1 MMMPNEDHFVAKMK
15 DLDIRSSDYIVVY
28 DKINMMSA
36 PRALWM
42 FKNFGVDVLILNG
55 TFSKWESEGLAIESG
70 DKPSAWKR
78 VRAASS
84 SSSDYNFKLNAEHVK
99 SFEQVKKL
107 SKDTNKKELI
117 VDARPKDVYD

>member
-1 MMMPNEDHFVAKMK
+1 
-15 DLDIRSSDYIVVY
+15 
-28 DKINMMSA
+28 MMSA

-55 TFSKWESEGLAIESG
+55 TFSKWESESLPIESG

-78 VRAASS
+78 IRAASLS
-84 SSSDYNFKLNAEHVK
+84 ATDYNFKFTGAEHVK

-107 SKDTNKKELI
+107 S
-117 VDARPKDVYD
+117 

>member
-1 MMMPNEDHFVAKMK
+1 
-15 DLDIRSSDYIVVY
+15 
-28 DKINMMSA
+28 MMSA

-55 TFSKWESEGLAIESG
+55 TFSKWESESLPIESG

-78 VRAASS
+78 IRAASLS
-84 SSSDYNFKLNAEHVK
+84 ATDYNFKFTGAGHVK

-107 SKDTNKKELI
+107 S
-117 VDARPKDVYD
+117 

>member
-1 MMMPNEDHFVAKMK
+1 MMPNEDHFVAKMK
-15 DLDIRSSDYIVVY
+15 ELDIRSSDYIVVY

-42 FKNFGVDVLILNG
+42 FKNFGIDVLILNG
-55 TFSKWESEGLAIESG
+55 TFSKWESEGLAIECG

-78 VRAASS
+78 VRPASS
-84 SSSDYNFKLNAEHVK
+84 TASDYNFKLNAEHVK

-107 SKDTNKKELI
+107 SKDTNKKE
-117 VDARPKDVYD
+117 